1 MLIAI
6 PRFALTNYEYSHAT
20 AAPAPPVSRIFTV
33 PDSDHEDEIVS
44 IHSRESS
51 LEIVDSHLRTNTY
64 SVPSDS
70 DYGSDPDDF
79 RLEDDDYQT
88 SSSPLGRTQDSAVT
102 IPENIARPFGDASI
116 EKGVSKGKTI
126 DLNLQDPK
134 LQVGNL
140 KPAGE
145 GSSQHDPI
153 DLAEQS
159 APDAETTSPS
169 PSHQDLLQDQTQTKV
184 FVEVDMNETESEDE
198 GPDELPIQSPYKR
211 TLAGATSAIDGYDAV
226 HNGPEGFLIKSQ
238 TGRNDLAGTANVA
251 AGSNIADDDNDNEE
265 SEGDDDDVMNDEMP
279 SDVDEAND
287 LHDAKYA
294 EESPMRCGRSSRET
308 FFTQRVPSPS
318 DAALA
323 RTPGKVES
331 MPRVTT
337 SSHSTSV
344 PRPKATF
351 AAFNWDA
358 PPPTAWNAPP
368 PATGYPMWRDD
379 PSRYQYSTHST
390 SGYAVAPHTTYIGP
404 VTQHPV
410 RHDGQDAHEDLMTA
424 QCVSSAEHL
433 LHEAPMTTSTENPA
447 SRLHIA
453 NLVNSYSTELSRP
466 AKRKASEMSLGN
478 DEVEIGS
485 APLQHRTMSQDSPLP
500 DAQPRDAPTT
510 METSIPA
517 EEWDTPD
524 VYANVAPM
532 LTRASL
538 IEEPV
543 QKKLKTSSA
552 PSNGVGKFLMG
563 VAVGAVGLAATFLA
577 TIPANVQEEVR
588 LGM

>member
-1 MLIAI
+1 M
-6 PRFALTNYEYSHAT
+6 
-20 AAPAPPVSRIFTV
+20 
-33 PDSDHEDEIVS
+33 
-44 IHSRESS
+44 
-51 LEIVDSHLRTNTY
+51 RTSTY
-64 SVPSDS
+64 SVPS

-88 SSSPLGRTQDSAVT
+88 SSSPLGRTQESAVT
-102 IPENIARPFGDASI
+102 TPENIARPFGDASI
-116 EKGVSKGKTI
+116 EKGLSKGKTD

-159 APDAETTSPS
+159 APDAETKSPS
-169 PSHQDLLQDQTQTKV
+169 PRHQDILQDQTQTKV

-198 GPDELPIQSPYKR
+198 GPDELPIQSLYKR
-211 TLAGATSAIDGYDAV
+211 TVAGTTSVTDGSDVV
-226 HNGPEGFLIKSQ
+226 HNVPVGFPISSQ
-238 TGRNDLAGTANVA
+238 PGRNDFAGTTNVA
-251 AGSNIADDDNDNEE
+251 AKSNITDDDDEE
-265 SEGDDDDVMNDEMP
+265 SEGDDDDVVNDGIP
-279 SDVDEAND
+279 SDDDEADD
-287 LHDAKYA
+287 LHGAKHA
-294 EESPMRCGRSSRET
+294 DESSMRCGRPSRAT

-337 SSHSTSV
+337 FSHSTSV
-344 PRPKATF
+344 PHPTATF
-351 AAFNWDA
+351 AGFHWDA

-368 PATGYPMWRDD
+368 PPTGYPMWRDD
-379 PSRYQYSTHST
+379 PSHYQYSTHSA
-390 SGYAVAPHTTYIGP
+390 SGYAVAPHTMYISP

-410 RHDGQDAHEDLMTA
+410 RHDGQNAHEDLMTA
-424 QCVSSAEHL
+424 QSVSSAEHL
-433 LHEAPMTTSTENPA
+433 LHEAPTTTSTENPA

-453 NLVNSYSTELSRP
+453 NLVNSYPTELSRP
-466 AKRKASEMSLGN
+466 TKRKASEMSLGN

-485 APLQHRTMSQDSPLP
+485 APLQHPTMSQDSPLP

-510 METSIPA
+510 TETSIPV

-524 VYANVAPM
+524 VSANVAPM

-538 IEEPV
+538 IDEPA
-543 QKKLKTSSA
+543 QKKVKTSPAS
-552 PSNGVGKFLMG
+552 SNGIGKFLMG

-588 LGM
+588 LGL